1 MKKRILSLLMVLV
14 LGCVS
19 VTACGGEEKTKK
31 ETVTKSI
38 DEAKKLTSY
47 TDVIDV
53 LYYSKI
59 NNDLDA
65 FLSMFKYMEALM
77 RSTVTEN
84 DHFAGIKD
92 TYKETYGDDI
102 AFTYEVTEYEK
113 ASAEDTQSYKETVE
127 LFGGIAEFTE
137 AFNLKAVVTVKGSKS
152 KADLDLDIAVAQVNG
167 VWQIVNFG
175 GSLLQ

>member
-1 MKKRILSLLMVLV
+1 MKKRLVLLMLVFV
-14 LGCVS
+14 LGCMS
-19 VTACGGEEKTKK
+19 VVGCGADTKAK
-31 ETVTKSI
+31 DI
-38 DEAKKLTSY
+38 DEAMELTEY

-65 FLSMFKYMEALM
+65 FLSLFTYMQALM

-84 DHFAGIKD
+84 DDFAAIKD
-92 TYKETYGDDI
+92 TYAATYGDDI
-102 AFTYEVTEYEK
+102 TYTYDVTKYEK
-113 ASAEDTQSYKETVE
+113 SSDENIQSYKQTVE

-137 AFNLKAVVTVKGSKS
+137 AYDLEAVVTVKGSKS
-152 KADLDLDIAVAQVNG
+152 EADLDLDISVAQIDG

-175 GSLLQ
+175 GTLLQ